1 MVLWCYAH
9 ARPLAEQGI
18 WAVCLD
24 VMPNERVRER
34 RPIPGS
40 IMQREFEST
49 RHGTVNILTFL
60 VVHTGR
66 IEAAIR
72 ETNVAE
78 HLIAHVMASW
88 PESNRLYAHSFEWT
102 WTNQKD
108 APLVRGARPLSCLK
122 QFLCPATLLIA
133 RIPQAL

>member
-9 ARPLAEQGI
+9 ARPLAEQGN
-18 WAVCLD
+18 WVVCLAA
-24 VMPNERVRER
+24 MPNERVRER
-34 RPIPGS
+34 GPIPGS

-49 RHGTVNILTFL
+49 RHGTVNLLAFL

-66 IEAAIR
+66 MEAAIR

-108 APLVRGARPLSCLK
+108 APLVRGARQGHRTIKFACAKGL
-122 QFLCPATLLIA
+122 
-133 RIPQAL
+133 RR